1 MPKSVSMFCAATL
14 LSLGVIVGARTEV
27 TASLTTAM
35 FERPLVDEAMPV
47 RTEHFVFENADGSV
61 AGFAVWRRSE
71 GRRGVVFEREMT
83 FRIED
88 EPGSDPAIYH
98 VEALEGSGSRLV
110 QRETGPRGRAV
121 LAELATKADVGLR
134 AFEWGPCGSRQE
146 VLARDETAAL
156 PLYLAE
162 LARTGRFVAGSVG
175 LFDPATSSVV
185 AIDVATDYATDGSSR
200 RTNVWR
206 RADGTL
212 LLELTFVGVRLDGF
226 RLQDGGPRARAVEAA
241 EYMARGGSGA
251 APLAAASG
259 NTGG

>member
-1 MPKSVSMFCAATL
+1 MPKSGAMLCAATL
-14 LSLGVIVGARTEV
+14 LSLGGFVGAPTEL
-27 TASLTTAM
+27 ATTPSTTM
-35 FERPLVDEAMPV
+35 FERPLVAEAMPV
-47 RTEHFVFENADGSV
+47 RTEYFVFEDADGSV
-61 AGFAVWRRSE
+61 AGFAVWRRRE

-83 FRIED
+83 FRVED
-88 EPGSDPAIYH
+88 EPGNDPAIYH
-98 VEALEGSGSRLV
+98 VEALEGSSSRLV

-121 LAELATKADVGLR
+121 LAELATKDDVGLR

-162 LARTGRFVAGSVG
+162 LARNGRFVAGNVG

-185 AIDVATDYATDGSSR
+185 AIDVATDYATDGSGR

-212 LLELTFVGVRLDGF
+212 ALELVFVGVRLEGF
-226 RLQDGGPRARAVEAA
+226 RLQDGGPFARAVDAV
-241 EYMARGGSGA
+241 EYASRGGSGA
-251 APLAAASG
+251 APLAAAIGNSG
-259 NTGG
+259 G